1 MNQIKNMQENILYIS
16 FYDFPNQTYKRV
28 SSVAAVSQVDYVSN
42 VLLDIGL
49 HVKIVSPSWYDD
61 SASLAKYTATKTTII
76 KDKLNIVFGPSFG
89 TKNKFIGYIKIL
101 FSLFWLF
108 FFLVKNAKKNEK
120 ILVYHS
126 PWLALPIL
134 LAKKIKKFQLI
145 LDVEEIY
152 SDVSSLHPT
161 FDKLEEKIIQTADS
175 YLFST
180 EFLAKKIQAIKPHAV
195 FYGNYKVFPK
205 FEHPINDG
213 KIHVVYAGIID
224 TEKLGAFNAIETAL
238 FLDEKYQIHIIGFGE
253 TELLQTR
260 INEINSVSKC
270 KVVFDGQKFGDD
282 YIRYCQMC
290 HIGLSTQKM
299 DGNFVETSFPSKI
312 LSYLGMGLQVVS
324 GYVSVVA
331 QSKIANN
338 VAFYTIDS
346 PESIAQAIK
355 NISFT
360 LSSIDKMNELD
371 ADFKSELTQILLHK

>member
-1 MNQIKNMQENILYIS
+1 MNQINMMQENILYIS
-16 FYDFPNQTYKRV
+16 FYDFSNQAYKRV
-28 SSVAAVSQVDYVSN
+28 SSVAAISQVDYVSN
-42 VLLDIGL
+42 ALLDIGL
-49 HVKIVSPSWYDD
+49 KVKIVSPSWYDD
-61 SASLAKYTATKTTII
+61 SASLAKYSATKTTSI
-76 KDKLNIVFGPSFG
+76 KNNLDIVFGPSFG
-89 TKNKFIGYIKIL
+89 TKNKYVGYIKIL

-152 SDVSSLHPT
+152 SDVSSLHPY
-161 FDKLEEKIIQTADS
+161 FDKLEQKIIKTADS
-175 YLFST
+175 HLYST
-180 EFLAKKIQAIKPHAV
+180 EFLAKKIQASKPYAV
-195 FYGNYKVFPK
+195 FYGNYKVVPK
-205 FEHPINDG
+205 LAEPLNDG

-224 TEKLGAFNAIETAL
+224 TEKLGAFNAIESAL
-238 FLDEKYQIHIIGFGE
+238 FLNEKYQMHIIGFGE

-260 INEINSVSKC
+260 ISEINAISQC
-270 KVVFDGQKFGDD
+270 KIVFDGQKFGDD

-312 LSYLGMGLQVVS
+312 LSYLSMGLQVVS
-324 GYVSVVA
+324 GFVSVVA

-338 VAFYTIDS
+338 VVFYKTDS
-346 PESIAQAIK
+346 PESIAEAIK
-355 NISFT
+355 NTSFT
-360 LSSIDKMNELD
+360 ISSIDKMKELD
-371 ADFKSELTQILLHK
+371 ADFKSELTQILLHQ

>member
-16 FYDFPNQTYKRV
+16 FYDFPNQSYKRV
-28 SSVAAVSQVDYVSN
+28 SSLAAVSQVDYVSN

-49 HVKIVSPSWYDD
+49 QVKIVSPSWYDD
-61 SASLAKYTATKTTII
+61 SASSAKYTASKTTTI
-76 KDKLNIVFGPSFG
+76 KEKLDIVFGPSFG

-108 FFLVKNAKKNEK
+108 FFLVKHAKKNEK
-120 ILVYHS
+120 ILIYHS

-152 SDVSSLHPT
+152 ADVSSLHPV
-161 FDKLEEKIIQTADS
+161 FDKLEQEIIQTADS

-180 EFLAKKIQAIKPHAV
+180 EFLSKKMQTIKPYAV

-205 FEHPINDG
+205 LEQPLNDG

-224 TEKLGAFNAIETAL
+224 TEKLGAFNAIESAM
-238 FLDEKYQIHIIGFGE
+238 FLDEKYQMHIIGFGE
-253 TELLQTR
+253 TELLQAR
-260 INEINSVSKC
+260 IKEINAQSKC
-270 KVVFDGQKFGDD
+270 KIVFDGQKFGED

-299 DGNFVETSFPSKI
+299 EGNFVDTSFPSKI

-338 VAFYTIDS
+338 VTFYTIDS

-355 NISFT
+355 NTSFT
-360 LSSIDKMNELD
+360 SSSIEKMKELD
-371 ADFKSELTQILLHK
+371 DDFKSELTQILLRK

>member
-1 MNQIKNMQENILYIS
+1 MQENILYIS
-16 FYDFPNQTYKRV
+16 FYDFPNQTHKRV
-28 SSVAAVSQVDYVSN
+28 SSLAAVSQVDYVSN

-49 HVKIVSPSWYDD
+49 KVKIVSPSWYDD
-61 SASLAKYTATKTTII
+61 SASSAKYTTTKTTII
-76 KDKLNIVFGPSFG
+76 KEKLQIVFGPSFG
-89 TKNKFIGYIKIL
+89 TKNKFIGYLKIL

-108 FFLVKNAKKNEK
+108 FFLVKQAKKNEK

-152 SDVSSLHPT
+152 SDVSSLHPY
-161 FDKLEEKIIQTADS
+161 FDKLEQKIIQNADS

-180 EFLAKKIQAIKPHAV
+180 EFLAKKLNPTKPYAV

-205 FEHPINDG
+205 LAEPLNDG

-224 TEKLGAFNAIETAL
+224 SEKLGAFNAIETAL
-238 FLDEKYQIHIIGFGE
+238 FLDENYQIHIIGFGE
-253 TELLQTR
+253 VEVLQNR
-260 INEINSVSKC
+260 IKEINAQSKC
-270 KVVFDGQKFGDD
+270 KIVFDGQKFSDD

-299 DGNFVETSFPSKI
+299 EGNFVETSFPSKI

-331 QSKIANN
+331 KSKIANN
-338 VAFYTIDS
+338 VVFYTIDS

-355 NISFT
+355 NTSFT
-360 LSSIDKMNELD
+360 SSSIDKMKELD
-371 ADFKSELTQILLHK
+371 DNFKSGLTQILLQK